1 MQSFG
6 FVIIKIVFKVVYIW
20 VLEKDIN
27 EDTVVSNLFEIEWPP
42 TATTTDL
49 GNWLNRKLVLYL
61 E

>member
-27 EDTVVSNLFEIEWPP
+27 VDAIVSNIFEIEWPP
-42 TATTTDL
+42 TATTTEL
-49 GNWLNRKLVLYL
+49 GIRLNGKLVLYL
-61 E
+61 G